1 MPLVLPNPG
10 RRQALMAMLAG
21 ASLLGACTSAPLRGT
36 GSAPAP
42 TPAHQRA
49 QAELAQALGTA
60 PLDAAARQRWLD
72 RITWGQSDASAA
84 RLQQLGLPAWLAEQL
99 YPDPVHFYALP
110 AAAQAQ
116 IGAMRISREAFAPMV
131 LALEAQRQ
139 AAVALADADAK
150 RAAQRDYQQA
160 LNQVLREAQRRFA
173 LRALYSPHQLLEQMT
188 WFWMNH
194 FNVNLRKANL
204 RALVGDYENSAI
216 RPHALGRFRA
226 LLGASLRHPAML
238 RYLDNA
244 NNAAGRI
251 NENYARE
258 LMELHTLGV
267 GSGYTQADVQELARV
282 LTGVGISLRSLDAPP
297 PRQRPQLQHQ
307 YLRAGLFEFNPARH
321 DDGPKTLLGQPLHQ
335 SGLAEVDEA
344 LDRLARAPAT
354 ARFIARK
361 LTIYFVADTP
371 PPALVARVAERFA
384 RSDGDIA
391 ETLVALFTAPEFA
404 ASLGDKFRDPVHYA
418 MAGVRLAYGERVIA
432 NPEPLLGWMA
442 RMGETLYGHETPDG
456 YPLTQSAWASAG
468 QMTTRF
474 EIARILG
481 ASGAVLF
488 RTAPGEPL
496 EQPPYPPLAASA
508 VVQAWQ
514 LSESTG
520 AALAQAQNRPADWNS
535 YLLSSPEMMRR

>member
-1 MPLVLPNPG
+1 MLQALPS
-10 RRQALMAMLAG
+10 RRQALMTMLAG
-21 ASLLGACTSAPLRGT
+21 ASLLGACTTAPPRGA
-36 GSAPAP
+36 GGPAARS
-42 TPAHQRA
+42 PARQRA
-49 QAELAQALGTA
+49 QDELAQSLGTT
-60 PLDAAARQRWLD
+60 PPYAAVRQRWLD

-84 RLQQLGLPAWLAEQL
+84 YLQQLGLPAWLAEQL

-110 AAAQAQ
+110 QAAQAQ
-116 IGAMRISREAFAPMV
+116 VGAMRISREAFAPMV
-131 LALEAQRQ
+131 LALEAQRL
-139 AAVALADADAK
+139 AANAQPDADAK
-150 RAAQRDYQQA
+150 RAAQREYQQA
-160 LNQVLREAQRRFA
+160 LNQVLREAQRRFM

-216 RPHALGRFRA
+216 RPHALGRFRE
-226 LLGASLRHPAML
+226 LLGASMRHPAML

-244 NNAAGRI
+244 NNAARRI

-258 LMELHTLGV
+258 LMELHTMGV
-267 GSGYTQADVQELARV
+267 GSGYTQGDVQEMARV
-282 LTGVGISLRSLDAPP
+282 LTGVGISLRPLDAPP
-297 PRQRPQLQHQ
+297 PRLRPQLQHQ

-321 DDGPKTLLGQPLHQ
+321 DYGPKTLLGQPLYQ

-354 ARFIARK
+354 ARFIAHK
-361 LTIYFVADTP
+361 LAVYFVADEP

-384 RSDGDIA
+384 RSDGHIA
-391 ETLVALFTAPEFA
+391 ETLAALFTAPEFA
-404 ASLGDKFRDPVHYA
+404 ASLGDKFRDPVHFA
-418 MAGVRLAYGERVIA
+418 VAGVRLAYGERVIA
-432 NPEPLLGWMA
+432 NPEPLLGWTA
-442 RMGETLYGHETPDG
+442 RMGEALYGHETPDG

-481 ASGAVLF
+481 ATGAVLF

-496 EQPPYPPLAASA
+496 EQPPSPPLAASA
-508 VVQAWQ
+508 VVQAWLPQ
-514 LSESTG
+514 LSAGTR
-520 AALAQAQNRPADWNS
+520 AALAQAHNRPADWNT